1 MKKRLPPLG
10 SLRAFDKVAELR
22 SFKHAADALGVSATA
37 VSHQI
42 RLLEAHLGQR
52 VLERTPRHVALTD
65 KGELLYASTRRAFT
79 LLQDTVEKITEAPAN
94 HVLTLTATTAF
105 ISHWLMPRLAQL
117 RHTHPTLDLRLHAD
131 DRIVDM
137 QTAAIDI
144 AIRYGN
150 VPDGV
155 ATSPCLFD
163 DQFILAVSPTF
174 SITRPEDLLT
184 VPLIHV
190 DGRRIPSLTPDW
202 ARWREQYGPQ
212 ALDITHGSHFN
223 DETHAIQAAIAGQG
237 AVITSSLIVQNAL
250 RSHLLYT
257 PFTATLPGGRY
268 SFFES
273 PHSKKH
279 QLIAQFRDWLMA
291 EMSVRSEAEG
301 EHRGPEAEW
310 R

>member
-22 SFKHAADALGVSATA
+22 SFKHAADVLGVSATA

-42 RLLEAHLGQR
+42 RLLEEHLGQR
-52 VLERTPRHVALTD
+52 VLDRTPRHVALTD
-65 KGELLYASTRRAFT
+65 KGELLYAGTRQAFM
-79 LLQDTVEKITEAPAN
+79 LLQDTVEKVIESPVDN
-94 HVLTLTATTAF
+94 ILTLTATTAF

-117 RHTHPTLDLRLHAD
+117 RHAYPDLDLRLHAD

-150 VPDGV
+150 VPDGAV
-155 ATSPCLFD
+155 ASPCLFED
-163 DQFILAVSPTF
+163 KFILAVSPKF
-174 SITRPEDLLT
+174 AITHPEDLLM

-202 ARWREQYGPQ
+202 SLWRELHGPS

-223 DETHAIQAAIAGQG
+223 DETHAIEAAIAGQG
-237 AVITSSLIVQNAL
+237 AVIASRLILQNAL
-250 RSHLLYT
+250 RSRVLYA
-257 PFTATLPGGRY
+257 PFATALDGGCY
-268 SFFES
+268 DFVENPS
-273 PHSKKH
+273 SKKH
-279 QLIAQFRDWLMA
+279 SLITRFRNWLTA
-291 EMSVRSEAEG
+291 EIVES
-301 EHRGPEAEW
+301 PEAVRPNDRSGDE
-310 R
+310 

>member
-52 VLERTPRHVALTD
+52 VLERNPRHVALTD
-65 KGELLYASTRRAFT
+65 KGELLYAGTRQAFT
-79 LLQDTVEKITEAPAN
+79 LLQDTVEKVTEAPVN
-94 HVLTLTATTAF
+94 SVLTLTATTAF

-117 RHTHPTLDLRLHAD
+117 RHAYPDLDLRLHAD
-131 DRIVDM
+131 DRIIDM

-144 AIRYGN
+144 AIRYSN
-150 VPDGV
+150 VPDE
-155 ATSPCLFD
+155 AIASPCLFED
-163 DQFILAVSPTF
+163 KFLLAVSSKFVVTHPN
-174 SITRPEDLLT
+174 DLLT
-184 VPLIHV
+184 IPLIHV
-190 DGRRIPSLTPDW
+190 DGRRIPSQTPDW
-202 ARWREQYGPQ
+202 NRWREQYGLQ
-212 ALDITHGSHFN
+212 TLDITHGSHFN

-237 AVITSSLIVQNAL
+237 AVIASSLIVQNAL

-257 PFTATLPGGRY
+257 PFATALDGGCY
-268 SFFES
+268 YFVES

-291 EMSVRSEAEG
+291 EMAESSRADG
-301 EHRGPEAEW
+301 HNDSAGAE
-310 R
+310 